1 MPAHRTSGIGLKSQ
15 CVQYNSG
22 CLCCKIAQNLILH
35 ALSLLSLPSIKNLP
49 VPVPAERRMAFNASR
64 AVVEREDEEDEDEED
79 EEEDNYMEGL
89 GL

>member
-1 MPAHRTSGIGLKSQ
+1 VGLASNPNACSTIRVVFAAK
-15 CVQYNSG
+15 
-22 CLCCKIAQNLILH
+22 
-35 ALSLLSLPSIKNLP
+35 LLKNEYSMHLVYLVYLVLKNLP

-64 AVVEREDEEDEDEED
+64 DVVEREDEEDEDEED

>member
-1 MPAHRTSGIGLKSQ
+1 
-15 CVQYNSG
+15 
-22 CLCCKIAQNLILH
+22 
-35 ALSLLSLPSIKNLP
+35 
-49 VPVPAERRMAFNASR
+49 MAFNASR